1 MMRFKIGIL
10 DFKKNIMTYI
20 LLVIQLSAVMI
31 TIMLA
36 FSSVRS
42 RVRLYE
48 PFSNYYQ
55 SNGLFSVMGI
65 ALDEERRPLTSTDY
79 IKEKLIKTESIAG
92 CYTCWTS
99 ADNMKLRFVAYDD
112 EILEKFAPSLKK
124 GKWITNDSYNI
135 VVTKNNYNIDVGD
148 KVSLTGK
155 NGDKITFTVSGIL
168 NDCTPVPGILPDC
181 SFEKISYKHFY
192 CNYSVDYEENPLI
205 IVPKHYS
212 EFDYSIINQMLIK
225 FSDDISDEEVNE
237 NISDLCKMGAIE
249 NADISSVKE
258 TSDQLVKNEI
268 ITLLPAIIGSVAIV
282 MVSII
287 CSAVLSTKRQIRN
300 YTICYICGSRWKTC
314 CFINLLQTS
323 VISALSLFCTFTVLA
338 FINSEK
344 YQSTFYMD
352 IRMTDIAVMILVL
365 LVYAVLSFLIPLL
378 ILKKTNPI
386 SLLRAN

>member
-1 MMRFKIGIL
+1 
-10 DFKKNIMTYI
+10 
-20 LLVIQLSAVMI
+20 
-31 TIMLA
+31 
-36 FSSVRS
+36 
-42 RVRLYE
+42 
-48 PFSNYYQ
+48 
-55 SNGLFSVMGI
+55 
-65 ALDEERRPLTSTDY
+65 
-79 IKEKLIKTESIAG
+79 
-92 CYTCWTS
+92 
-99 ADNMKLRFVAYDD
+99 
-112 EILEKFAPSLKK
+112 
-124 GKWITNDSYNI
+124 
-135 VVTKNNYNIDVGD
+135 
-148 KVSLTGK
+148 
-155 NGDKITFTVSGIL
+155 
-168 NDCTPVPGILPDC
+168 
-181 SFEKISYKHFY
+181 
-192 CNYSVDYEENPLI
+192 
-205 IVPKHYS
+205 
-212 EFDYSIINQMLIK
+212 
-225 FSDDISDEEVNE
+225 
-237 NISDLCKMGAIE
+237 MGAIE

-323 VISALSLFCTFTVLA
+323 VISSLSLFCTITVLA

-386 SLLRAN
+386 SLLMR